1 MALISPWQEDDLALL
16 EGLLGDPAMTEHL
29 GGPEFPQQIAERHER
44 YLAMTTDEP
53 QLRIVDPVD
62 GRAVGWVGYW
72 ARRWQQRDVYEV
84 GWAVL
89 PRAQGRGLASAA
101 LAELVAYAAG
111 RGRRRFVHAF
121 PSVDNPASNAIC
133 RRSGFEDRGAV
144 DFEYPPGRAMRVN
157 DWRLDLRA
165 SAAAEDVAVGRP
177 PSGQPRA
184 ARAVAGA
191 PHRVRREADRVGPV
205 TDRDRPDI

>member
-1 MALISPWQEDDLALL
+1 VPLIAPWQEDDLALL

-29 GGPEFPQQIAERHER
+29 GGPESPQQIAERHAK
-44 YLAMTTDEP
+44 YLAMTADEP

-62 GRAVGWVGYW
+62 GRAVGWVGCW
-72 ARRWQQRDVYEV
+72 DRRWRERDVCEV

-101 LAELVAYAAG
+101 LAELLAYAAG

-121 PSVDNPASNAIC
+121 PSVGNPASNAIC
-133 RRSGFEDRGAV
+133 RRAGFEDLGPV

-165 SAAAEDVAVGRP
+165 VAVGEDVGGHRGDGESGRSGHRSP
-177 PSGQPRA
+177 PSGHIG
-184 ARAVAGA
+184 V
-191 PHRVRREADRVGPV
+191 
-205 TDRDRPDI
+205 

>member
-1 MALISPWQEDDLALL
+1 MALISPWQEDDLELL

-29 GGPEFPQQIAERHER
+29 GGPESPPQIAERHEK
-44 YLAMTTDEP
+44 YLATAADEP

-72 ARRWQQRDVYEV
+72 ARRWHDQDVYEA

-111 RGRRRFVHAF
+111 RGQRRFVHAF

-133 RRSGFEDRGAV
+133 RRAGFEELGAI
-144 DFEYPPGRAMRVN
+144 DFEYPPGRMMRVN
-157 DWRLDLRA
+157 DWRLDLHRD
-165 SAAAEDVAVGRP
+165 AAGKDVAVGWP
-177 PSGQPRA
+177 PS
-184 ARAVAGA
+184 
-191 PHRVRREADRVGPV
+191 
-205 TDRDRPDI
+205 T